1 MEGEDADKLKAA
13 IEAFEKVFQEAGAAM
28 AGAAG
33 GEAGPAPDEGE
44 TAGATSGGAA
54 ADDDIK
60 DADFEVK

>member
-1 MEGEDADKLKAA
+1 
-13 IEAFEKVFQEAGAAM
+13 M

-33 GEAGPAPDEGE
+33 GEAGPAPEEGE